1 MSLNYGRGRV
11 RGDHY
16 KFSDRRREHREA
28 RSPEALE
35 RRREERLDRNPF
47 AKPPKPSV
55 VSVVPSAPKPPPP
68 PDDLLHDAE
77 LLLDTAARV
86 RGDTFGSP
94 DDRPA
99 RSTQNPA
106 SGFLPAL
113 AITLAAASSDRRR
126 RPNAPYFYGGARV
139 PHRERAD
146 NPRKARTRDPRG
158 ESAHRRRRLTA
169 PRPPADTHCSAAQ
182 RRPSR
187 SLWHAEL

>member
-113 AITLAAASSDRRR
+113 AITLAAASSDRHRPAKRSLFLRR
-126 RPNAPYFYGGARV
+126 RAFLIASVPTILEKLAREIREARAPIV
-139 PHRERAD
+139 
-146 NPRKARTRDPRG
+146 
-158 ESAHRRRRLTA
+158 
-169 PRPPADTHCSAAQ
+169 AA
-182 RRPSR
+182 
-187 SLWHAEL
+187 A